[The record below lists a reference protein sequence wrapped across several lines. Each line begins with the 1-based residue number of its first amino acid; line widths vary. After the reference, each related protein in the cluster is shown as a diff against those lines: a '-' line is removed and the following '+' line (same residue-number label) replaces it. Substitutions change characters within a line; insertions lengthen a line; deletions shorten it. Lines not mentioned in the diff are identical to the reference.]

1 MKKIPILLVAI
12 AALVAEPALG
22 APEAIVEQVMSRSL
36 GDLPGREGLMLVVT
50 YPPGSEDVVHRHDA
64 HGFIYVLEG
73 SVVMQVRGGQQV
85 TLTAGQ
91 TFYEGP
97 DDIHVVGYNAS
108 RVLPAKFVVFL
119 VKNKGV
125 PFFIPI
131 H

>member
-1 MKKIPILLVAI
+1 MKKILMLLVAC
-12 AALVAEPALG
+12 AGLVGHEASAAPSALVEELSSKAFA
-22 APEAIVEQVMSRSL
+22 
-36 GDLPGREGLMLVVT
+36 DLPGKEGLMLRVT

-73 SVVMQVRGGQQV
+73 TIVMQVKGGERV
-85 TLTAGQ
+85 TLSAGQ

-97 DDIHVVGYNAS
+97 DDIHVLGYNAS

-125 PFFIPI
+125 PFFIPTP
-131 H
+131 